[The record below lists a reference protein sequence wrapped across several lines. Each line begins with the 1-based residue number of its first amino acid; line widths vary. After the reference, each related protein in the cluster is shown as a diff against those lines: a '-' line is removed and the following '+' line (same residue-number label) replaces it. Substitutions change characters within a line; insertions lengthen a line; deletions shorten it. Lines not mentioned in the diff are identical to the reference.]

1 MGRMPDVCSAANRK
15 THQDEQRHMA
25 KLYTRTAPKSRERKE
40 KQRHNGVPQLAAEI
54 AGVSVWMAYKVM
66 YGQAQ
71 SRKVNRA
78 LAIARQRLGQGQA
91 A

>member
-1 MGRMPDVCSAANRK
+1 MAFRIDVIF
-15 THQDEQRHMA
+15 
-25 KLYTRTAPKSRERKE
+25 LLSRFPLTKRGNGGTQKE

>member
-1 MGRMPDVCSAANRK
+1 
-15 THQDEQRHMA
+15 MA
-25 KLYTRTAPKSRERKE
+25 KLYTRTAPKSGDRKE
-40 KQRHNGVPQLAAEI
+40 RQRHNGVPQLAAEI

-78 LAIARQRLGQGQA
+78 LAIAKQRLGQGQA